1 MTDDSLESVAAHGIR
16 VRGPMGPV
24 PRWSYAEPPEFGRLI
39 ADGAEDGRR
48 WAARRARRGVA
59 AVLSAVLLLSA
70 AVGGGCMVLS
80 ARARTLGAE
89 RAAVEECSDALGRL
103 SALESR
109 AMKARRRMDDAVSR
123 LDQSYD
129 LDRLVPLSAT
139 RPPEVPA
146 LSCSADPAK
155 AAARADRAAKGLS
168 DWLKPVEAALNPA
181 RP

>member
-16 VRGPMGPV
+16 RRGPMSRV

-48 WAARRARRGVA
+48 WAARRVRRAMA
-59 AVLSAVLLLSA
+59 AALSALLLLSA
-70 AVGGGCMVLS
+70 ATAGGYMVLS
-80 ARARTLGAE
+80 VRARALESE
-89 RAAVEECSDALGRL
+89 RAVMEECSDALDRL

-109 AMKARRRMDDAVSR
+109 TMAARSRMDDAVSR

-139 RPPEVPA
+139 RPPSAPA
-146 LSCSADPAK
+146 LSCSADPAE
-155 AAARADRAAKGLS
+155 AAARADRAAERLS
-168 DWLKPVEAALNPA
+168 EWLKPVEAALKTKG
-181 RP
+181 

>member
-16 VRGPMGPV
+16 GRGPMGLV

-48 WAARRARRGVA
+48 WAARRVRRAVA
-59 AVLSAVLLLSA
+59 AALSAVLLLSA
-70 AVGGGCMVLS
+70 AVGGCMVLS
-80 ARARTLGAE
+80 ARARTLESE
-89 RAAVEECSDALGRL
+89 RAAVEECSDALRRL

-129 LDRLVPLSAT
+129 LDTLVSLSGT
-139 RPPEVPA
+139 TPPPVPT

-155 AAARADRAAKGLS
+155 AAAKADRAAKGLS
-168 DWLKPVEAALNPA
+168 DWLKPVEAALKTKG
-181 RP
+181 

>member
-16 VRGPMGPV
+16 VRGPMGLV

-59 AVLSAVLLLSA
+59 A
-70 AVGGGCMVLS
+70 VLS

>member
-16 VRGPMGPV
+16 VRGPMGLV

-48 WAARRARRGVA
+48 WAARRVVA
-59 AVLSAVLLLSA
+59 AALSAVLLLSA
-70 AVGGGCMVLS
+70 AAGGGCMVLS
-80 ARARTLGAE
+80 ARARTLESE
-89 RAAVEECSDALGRL
+89 RAAVEECSDALRRL

-129 LDRLVPLSAT
+129 LDALVSLSGT
-139 RPPEVPA
+139 TPPPVPT

-155 AAARADRAAKGLS
+155 AAAKADRAAKGLS
-168 DWLKPVEAALNPA
+168 DWLKPVEAALKNGPET
-181 RP
+181 

>member
-16 VRGPMGPV
+16 VRGPMGLV

-89 RAAVEECSDALGRL
+89 RAAVEECSD
-103 SALESR
+103 ALESR

>member
-16 VRGPMGPV
+16 VRGPMGLV

-139 RPPEVPA
+139 RPPEVPGA
-146 LSCSADPAK
+146 LLLRGPGEG
-155 AAARADRAAKGLS
+155 RREGGRAAKGLS

>member
-16 VRGPMGPV
+16 VRGPMGLV

-48 WAARRARRGVA
+48 WAARRARRAVA
-59 AVLSAVLLLSA
+59 AALSAVLLLSA
-70 AVGGGCMVLS
+70 AAGGGCMVLS
-80 ARARTLGAE
+80 ARVRTLESE

-129 LDRLVPLSAT
+129 LDTLVSLFGT
-139 RPPEVPA
+139 TPPPVPTLA
-146 LSCSADPAK
+146 CSADPAR
-155 AAARADRAAKGLS
+155 AAAKADRAAKGLS

>member
-16 VRGPMGPV
+16 GRGPMGLV

-48 WAARRARRGVA
+48 WAARRARRAVA
-59 AVLSAVLLLSA
+59 AALSAALLLSA
-70 AVGGGCMVLS
+70 AAGGGCMVLS
-80 ARARTLGAE
+80 ARARTLESE

-146 LSCSADPAK
+146 VSCSADPAK
-155 AAARADRAAKGLS
+155 AAARADRAAGRLS

>member
-1 MTDDSLESVAAHGIR
+1 MTDDNLESVAAHGIR
-16 VRGPMGPV
+16 VRGPMGLV

-48 WAARRARRGVA
+48 WAARRVRRAVA
-59 AVLSAVLLLSA
+59 AALSAVLLLSA

-80 ARARTLGAE
+80 ARVRTLESE

-129 LDRLVPLSAT
+129 LDTLVSLFGT
-139 RPPEVPA
+139 TPPPVPT
-146 LSCSADPAK
+146 LSCSADPAR
-155 AAARADRAAKGLS
+155 AAAKADRAAKGLS

>member
-16 VRGPMGPV
+16 ARGSMGLV

-48 WAARRARRGVA
+48 WAARRVRRAVA
-59 AVLSAVLLLSA
+59 AGLSALLLLSA
-70 AVGGGCMVLS
+70 AAGGGYMVLS
-80 ARARTLGAE
+80 VRARALESERTD
-89 RAAVEECSDALGRL
+89 VEECSDALGRL

-109 AMKARRRMDDAVSR
+109 AMTARSRMDDAVSR

-129 LDRLVPLSAT
+129 LDRLVPLSTT

-146 LSCSADPAK
+146 VSCSADPAK
-155 AAARADRAAKGLS
+155 AAAKADRAAEKLS
-168 DWLKPVEAALNPA
+168 EWLKPVEAALKTKG
-181 RP
+181 

>member
-16 VRGPMGPV
+16 VRGPMGLV

-39 ADGAEDGRR
+39 ADGAEDGRL
-48 WAARRARRGVA
+48 WAARRARR
-59 AVLSAVLLLSA
+59 
-70 AVGGGCMVLS
+70 
-80 ARARTLGAE
+80 
-89 RAAVEECSDALGRL
+89 AVEECSDALGRL

-168 DWLKPVEAALNPA
+168 DWLKPVEATLEAEG
-181 RP
+181 

>member
-16 VRGPMGPV
+16 VRGPMGLV

-48 WAARRARRGVA
+48 WAARRARRGV

>member
-1 MTDDSLESVAAHGIR
+1 
-16 VRGPMGPV
+16 
-24 PRWSYAEPPEFGRLI
+24 
-39 ADGAEDGRR
+39 
-48 WAARRARRGVA
+48 
-59 AVLSAVLLLSA
+59 
-70 AVGGGCMVLS
+70 MVLS
-80 ARARTLGAE
+80 ARARTLESE
-89 RAAVEECSDALGRL
+89 RAAVEECSDSLRRL

-146 LSCSADPAK
+146 VSCFADPAK